1 MVGPGVGAAGFWH
14 SSGRR
19 ETGSCRLDRFPDSR
33 LPRRYRGRDLIW
45 WLSAMGLDQT
55 PVEQRDPRR
64 LLPVISG
71 AYGGHTIDFR
81 RFAADG
87 ITLLGRIQAAR
98 DGILDFADDLTD
110 SLANGDTIYA
120 TFLDMADAH
129 IERHALDMPEEVAA
143 RTRLAEPP
151 CVTEPL
157 RRLELSADNIGAVIW
172 ATGYGV
178 DFGWIDIPVLDPRG
192 EPIHRHG
199 IAGVPGL
206 YWLGL
211 QWLSKLSSSF
221 LSGVG
226 DDAIVIADHIA
237 ARR

>member
-1 MVGPGVGAAGFWH
+1 VVGSGASGAQIAEELLRA
-14 SSGRR
+14 GRR
-19 ETGSCRLDRFPDSR
+19 VYLSVGRHSR

-55 PVEQRDPRR
+55 PVEARDPAR

-71 AYGGHTIDFR
+71 AYGGGTIDFR

-87 ITLLGRIQAAR
+87 ITLLGRMQAAH
-98 DGILDFADDLTD
+98 DGIIAFADDLAD
-110 SLANGDTIYA
+110 SLANGDTVYA

-129 IERHALDMPEEVAA
+129 IERHALDMPQDPAA
-143 RTRLAEPP
+143 RTRLPDPRCIA
-151 CVTEPL
+151 EPL
-157 RRLELSADNIGAVIW
+157 RRLDIRADAIGAVIW

-192 EPIHRHG
+192 EPVHRHG
-199 IAGVPGL
+199 ITGVPGL
-206 YWLGL
+206 YLLGL
-211 QWLSKLSSSF
+211 QWLSKMSSSF

-226 DDAIVIADHIA
+226 DDAATIAEHI
-237 ARR
+237 RTRQS